1 MGAETANAC
10 ATVYRGTS
18 ENQFGD
24 VTDADIPLIQG
35 LPVTLIETG
44 KQVQDPS
51 SATPRTI
58 RQVLC
63 IVPDYAGLTST
74 DRILDEAT
82 GQVYIVI
89 GVTRPPTLIG
99 APTDITLDLKRVS
112 AQTA

>member
-1 MGAETANAC
+1 MGAETANTSA
-10 ATVYRGTS
+10 AVYRGTA

-24 VTDADIPLIQG
+24 QIDADIPVIQG

-51 SATPRTI
+51 SSTPRTI

-63 IVPDYAGLTST
+63 IVPDYAGISNT
-74 DRILDEAT
+74 DRIYDEAT
-82 GQVYIVI
+82 GEVYIVI